1 MDSASDQDPGR
12 PPRQRTVRRRAV
24 AHGVA
29 WSVPVLVASAHAPA
43 VAASAA
49 IASVDLRCHGSRS
62 NGAVAV
68 VRVATLAVGTQVAI
82 TVSHAGAGG
91 YTASPGFTPTTTI
104 DNPDGSTTY
113 VVSGGGAPFSGQ
125 LDLTL
130 VLGRN
135 ATGIVT
141 VGVVG
146 LSGVTL
152 SGVLAGTVT
161 IRREGNSNNYVCTPT
176 PA

>member
-1 MDSASDQDPGR
+1 M
-12 PPRQRTVRRRAV
+12 
-24 AHGVA
+24 
-29 WSVPVLVASAHAPA
+29 
-43 VAASAA
+43 
-49 IASVDLRCHGSRS
+49 IC
-62 NGAVAV
+62 
-68 VRVATLAVGTQVAI
+68 
-82 TVSHAGAGG
+82 
-91 YTASPGFTPTTTI
+91 
-104 DNPDGSTTY
+104 
-113 VVSGGGAPFSGQ
+113 
-125 LDLTL
+125 
-130 VLGRN
+130 

>member
-1 MDSASDQDPGR
+1 M
-12 PPRQRTVRRRAV
+12 
-24 AHGVA
+24 AHGIA
-29 WSVPVLVASAHAPA
+29 WAVPVVVASAHAPA

-62 NGAVAV
+62 NGALAV
-68 VRVATLAVGTQVAI
+68 VRVATLAVGAQVAI
-82 TVSHAGAGG
+82 TVSQAGAGG
-91 YTASPGFTPTTTI
+91 YTSSPDFTPTTTI

-113 VVSGGGAPFSGQ
+113 VVSGEGTPFAGQ

-130 VLGRN
+130 ALGRN
-135 ATGIVT
+135 ATGVVT
-141 VGVVG
+141 VTVVG
-146 LSGVTL
+146 SSGVTL

-161 IRREGNSNNYVCTPT
+161 IRREGNSNNYVCS